1 MGYRI
6 DYQPITKLRR
16 CEKRRSRIAA
26 MTGAFLIF
34 FFLAVHFFWP
44 EGQSVI
50 RSCFLPGDPEVTAQ
64 AMEKMI
70 AELKN
75 GSGLQDAAEVFCVEI
90 LSGAELDFD

>member
-1 MGYRI
+1 MSYRI

-50 RSCFLPGDPEVTAQ
+50 RSCFLPGDPEVTMLA
-64 AMEKMI
+64 AEKMM
-70 AELKN
+70 AELES
-75 GSGLQDAAEVFCVEI
+75 GSGLQKAAEVFCLEI
-90 LSGAELDFD
+90 LNGAELDFD